1 MLPQSVGAERATP
14 RVASEG
20 QARVRFNFT
29 AVSSAEM
36 SIFKGETIVLTR
48 RVDANWYEGRI
59 GTRRGIFPVSYV
71 QVLKEPEADR
81 SSCLSPKPIG
91 APAAH
96 SLVSQQNG
104 VGDYQYQTSQH
115 NFTPNQ
121 YSITSD
127 LGNVSGLMENP
138 ALSAIWLLWLMQALV
153 YCHVTDSDF

>member
-36 SIFKGETIVLTR
+36 SIYKGETIVLTR
-48 RVDANWYEGRI
+48 RVDSNWYEGRI

-71 QVLKEPEADR
+71 QVLKEPEPDLI
-81 SSCLSPKPIG
+81 SCLSPKPIG

-96 SLVSQQNG
+96 SLVAQNG
-104 VGDYQYQTSQH
+104 MGIYQTSQH

-121 YSITSD
+121 YSINSD
-127 LGNVSGLMENP
+127 LGNVSET
-138 ALSAIWLLWLMQALV
+138 
-153 YCHVTDSDF
+153 Y